1 VTITQELSAIF
12 VRKQMKDKRIT
23 VFIRENSLEFKIQFH
38 KFLIIFQYFQSIDK
52 RISRLLLLTPFEYVR
67 AHVLVVFNHK
77 IYKNN

>member
-1 VTITQELSAIF
+1 MTITQELSAIF